1 MTYLSQHTTNCDTR
15 AARESGLFT
24 PLARRIEQ
32 HRTRRA
38 LRRLDARL
46 LDDIGLS
53 ETEAAC
59 EARRRIWDA
68 PDHWRAGR

>member
-1 MTYLSQHTTNCDTR
+1 MAYLSQHTKTCD
-15 AARESGLFT
+15 ARPARRTGLFT
-24 PLARRIEQ
+24 PLARRLEQ

-46 LDDIGLS
+46 LADIGLS
-53 ETEAAC
+53 ETEAAH